1 MLYIIKIVKILC
13 FYTILSYSESDSQS
27 YQILKTTEISSKYG
41 KMYNI
46 FILYDR
52 LEN

>member
-1 MLYIIKIVKILC
+1 MKVLC

-27 YQILKTTEISSKYG
+27 NQILKTTGISSKYG
-41 KMYNI
+41 KKYNI